1 MDFQRFELRVE
12 SGCEDGHLKLVWTA
26 TGPEGSW
33 PAQPYEV
40 SRGSLQQA
48 SEMVRGVLRRLATL
62 PDPAPEDQYQVVLCE
77 LFARSDALC
86 DNLFSAA
93 DGGQA
98 IADDA
103 RDLLRNARSE
113 AATAQADP
121 PSLEII
127 LCDETVH
134 VPWGFVF
141 DQEASDPPAKFNQSV
156 EDLADF
162 WLICFKLGVR
172 FQGGRSRL
180 PKPGC
185 AGGRSLYAL
194 HEDLFTRARAAL
206 RKRSEELDHRLD
218 ELLGGDA
225 LTATTWT
232 DCRQHWRQIAEEYD
246 SIVYMFGHSDGERII
261 LADGR
266 EAVDAVLPASS
277 FGTSFRKRSDTR
289 TASICILNG
298 CRTAAP
304 SASQPWP
311 ASFLSATRRPG
322 FFGFVGTETEVPN
335 DFASRYGVKLLWR
348 LCREGQSLGDAFDA
362 LRRESDLFPLNLLYT
377 CFANRNFRL
386 PVAKPRMQGPTQMS
400 QTEPTHALCN

>member
-1 MDFQRFELRVE
+1 MEFERFELRIE
-12 SGCEDGHLKLVWTA
+12 GGCEDGRLKLVWTA
-26 TGPEGSW
+26 TGQEVSW

-48 SEMVRGVLRRLATL
+48 SETVRGVLRRLATL
-62 PDPAPEDQYQVVLCE
+62 PDPPPEDQYRDVLRE
-77 LFARSDALC
+77 LFARGGALC
-86 DNLFSAA
+86 DNLFTAA
-93 DGGQA
+93 DGGQP
-98 IADDA
+98 IADEA
-103 RDLLRNARSE
+103 RELLRTARFE
-113 AATAQADP
+113 AATADADP

-127 LCDETVH
+127 LCDETIH
-134 VPWGFVF
+134 VPWGFAL
-141 DQEASDPPAKFNQSV
+141 DQDASDPPVAFKFSV

-162 WLICFKLGVR
+162 WLVCFRLSLR

-185 AGGRSLYAL
+185 GGSRSLYAL

-206 RKRSEELDHRLD
+206 RKRNAELDHRLD
-218 ELLGGDA
+218 ELLGCDA
-225 LTATTWT
+225 FTATTWT
-232 DCRQHWRQIAEEYD
+232 DCQQQWRRIAEEYD
-246 SIVYMFGHSDGERII
+246 SILYMFGHSDGERIV

-266 EAVDAVLPASS
+266 ETVDAVLPASS
-277 FGTSFRKRSDTR
+277 FGTSFRKRGDTR
-289 TASICILNG
+289 SASICILNG

-311 ASFLSATRRPG
+311 ASFLSATRKPG

-362 LRRESDLFPLNLLYT
+362 LRREPDLFPLSMLYT

-386 PVAKPRMQGPTQMS
+386 PVAEPQPAKS
-400 QTEPTHALCN
+400 QTQPAHALFN

>member
-1 MDFQRFELRVE
+1 MEFERFELRVE
-12 SGCEDGHLKLVWTA
+12 GGSEDSRLKLVWTA
-26 TGPEGSW
+26 TGPEVSW
-33 PAQPYEV
+33 PAQPYEI

-48 SEMVRGVLRRLATL
+48 SEMVRGVLRQLAMI
-62 PDPAPEDQYQVVLCE
+62 PDPSPEDQYQTILRE
-77 LFARSDALC
+77 LFARSGALC

-93 DGGQA
+93 DGGQP

-103 RDLLRNARSE
+103 RELLRTARSE
-113 AATAQADP
+113 VAADSAP

-134 VPWGFVF
+134 VPWGFVL
-141 DQEASDPPAKFNQSV
+141 DQEASDLPAKFKQSV
-156 EDLADF
+156 EDLASF
-162 WLICFKLGVR
+162 WLVCFKLGVR

-185 AGGRSLYAL
+185 SGCRSLYAL

-206 RKRSEELDHRLD
+206 RKYHAELDHRLD
-218 ELLGGDA
+218 ELLGGDT

-232 DCRQHWRQIAEEYD
+232 DCQRHWKQIAEEYD

-261 LADGR
+261 LADGS
-266 EAVDAVLPASS
+266 ETVDAVLPASS
-277 FGTSFRKRSDTR
+277 FSTSFRKRSDTR
-289 TASICILNG
+289 SASVCILNG

-311 ASFLSATRRPG
+311 ASFLSSTRRPG

-362 LRRESDLFPLNLLYT
+362 LRREADLFPLNLLYT

-386 PVAKPRMQGPTQMS
+386 PLAKPQAEMQTS
-400 QTEPTHALCN
+400 QTEPAHALCN